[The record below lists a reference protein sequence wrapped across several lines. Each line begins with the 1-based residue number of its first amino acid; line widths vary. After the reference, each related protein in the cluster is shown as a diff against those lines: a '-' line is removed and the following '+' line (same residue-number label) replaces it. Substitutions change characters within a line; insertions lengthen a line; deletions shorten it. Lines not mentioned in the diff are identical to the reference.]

1 LIMSALQ
8 KAGWISLMAALLLS
22 GCANKGVDDQKNA
35 MVDVHFSDD
44 VWRNDSRNAVFN
56 DDASRRSAEA
66 ALRKHLIERAG
77 KAMRDGQTLDVTFLR
92 IERAG
97 SFEPW
102 RGVGAQDVRIV
113 RDIYP
118 PRIDLTFKLSNAEG
132 ATMKAGNSQL
142 RDPAFMMHTN
152 MYSNDALRFEKT
164 LLDDWVRRELS
175 ERK

>member
-1 LIMSALQ
+1 MSALQ
-8 KAGWISLMAALLLS
+8 KIGWISLMAAILLS
-22 GCANKGVDDQKNA
+22 GCANTVVDDQKNA

-44 VWRNDSRNAVFN
+44 VWRNDTRNAVFN
-56 DDASRRSAEA
+56 DDASRRSAET

-77 KAMRDGQTLDVTFLR
+77 KVLRDGQVLDVTFLR

-102 RGVGAQDVRIV
+102 LGAGAQDVRIV

-118 PRIDLTFKLSNAEG
+118 PRIDLTFQLSNAEG
-132 ATMKAGNSQL
+132 ATLKAGNSQL

-152 MYSNDALRFEKT
+152 MYPNDSLRFEKT
-164 LLDDWVRRELS
+164 LLDDWVRRDLS